1 MFLKIVVI
9 IFVVGHCF
17 GITQAS
23 CEGCNCKTDCAGAGM
38 FPTPVNAVPTNVITM
53 ATAIDGV
60 TLMVQAPGII
70 AKLKKHGPG
79 NHAVSQ
85 TLNEKDYC

>member
-1 MFLKIVVI
+1 
-9 IFVVGHCF
+9 
-17 GITQAS
+17 
-23 CEGCNCKTDCAGAGM
+23 M

-60 TLMVQAPGII
+60 TLMVQAHGII

-79 NHAVSQ
+79 NHAVVRKF
-85 TLNEKDYC
+85 EKFRATAKCVN